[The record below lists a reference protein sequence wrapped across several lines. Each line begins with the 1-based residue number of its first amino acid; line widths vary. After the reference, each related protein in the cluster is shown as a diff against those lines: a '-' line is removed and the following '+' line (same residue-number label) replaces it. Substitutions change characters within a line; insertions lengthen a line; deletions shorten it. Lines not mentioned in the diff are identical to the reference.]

1 MITVVAFL
9 VTASGWHPESSASTS
24 HEIAEAVLDVTAAV
38 GEHAHDENP
47 EDCCGASQDDGH
59 ADPSH
64 CGATCHMMSVTFAAV
79 HPVLIPETFDARRYV
94 ATEHT
99 HTRLKRPP
107 KQTL

>member
-1 MITVVAFL
+1 MITVAAFL
-9 VTASGWHPESSASTS
+9 VTASGWHPEPSTTDFYGSA
-24 HEIAEAVLDVTAAV
+24 ERVLDVTAAV
-38 GEHAHDENP
+38 DEHAHNDAL
-47 EDCCGASQDDGH
+47 EDCCGASQDDIH

-79 HPVLIPETFDARRYV
+79 NPVLIPETFDARRYV